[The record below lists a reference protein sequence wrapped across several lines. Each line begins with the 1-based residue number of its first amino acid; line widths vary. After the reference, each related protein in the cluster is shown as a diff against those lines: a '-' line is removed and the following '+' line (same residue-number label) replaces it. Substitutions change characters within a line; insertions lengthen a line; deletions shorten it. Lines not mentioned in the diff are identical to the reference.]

1 MNDRDRPA
9 RGHDAPWTPSVPTF
23 GSALRHRDFRIL
35 LLGHGAGTIA
45 QLMMTLAVGIE
56 ALDRTSSSLWVSVTV
71 ALGFVPYVVFSGYA
85 GVLAD
90 RWSRSVVLFWS
101 FATRA
106 VCAAA
111 VAAGLMLGW
120 PVPVLIMVTAVAAVL
135 ATPSYPALA
144 AATPQCVRD
153 EQLPPAN
160 ALVTGVENAAWI
172 AGPGAFGLVVLA
184 GYGPMIATV
193 SSAALFGV
201 AAGLAARVNLPRPAG
216 GAGDGGMLAELFT
229 GLRVVLTQ
237 ARVRRPMTVAV
248 IDNFLY
254 GYLVVALV
262 LLAEREFGGQHE
274 VGWLNAGLSGGAL
287 AAMAVVNRLASH
299 RRPALVLSA
308 IMAAFALSTALIG
321 LSGALPTA
329 VVFVTLA
336 GAATLIAEVIAVT
349 LVQRAAPNEVV
360 ARVFGVYDQLNVGAI
375 AVGSLLA
382 GPLSD
387 RLGPGRAIVVVAIG
401 SLAASSI
408 ATGRMRGQAG
418 RSPRH
423 AFAAIL
429 RAVTAVG
436 HLYIAPPRAVTCPV
450 CTRCQSTFGN
460 C

>member
-56 ALDRTSSSLWVSVTV
+56 VLDRTSSSLWVSVTV

-101 FATRA
+101 FATRS

-111 VAAGLMLGW
+111 VAAGLMGGW
-120 PVPVLIMVTAVAAVL
+120 PVPVLIMVTAVAAIL

-144 AATPQCVRD
+144 AATPQCVPD

-193 SSAALFGV
+193 SSTALFGV

-237 ARVRRPMTVAV
+237 GRVRRPMTVAV

-262 LLAEREFGGQHE
+262 LLAEREFGGQQA

-308 IMAAFALSTALIG
+308 IMAAFALSSALIG
-321 LSGALPTA
+321 LSGALPPA

-349 LVQRAAPNEVV
+349 LVQRVAPNEVV

-401 SLAASSI
+401 SLAASTI

-423 AFAAIL
+423 ASAAIL

-450 CTRCQSTFGN
+450 CRRCQSTFGN

>member
-1 MNDRDRPA
+1 
-9 RGHDAPWTPSVPTF
+9 
-23 GSALRHRDFRIL
+23 
-35 LLGHGAGTIA
+35 
-45 QLMMTLAVGIE
+45 
-56 ALDRTSSSLWVSVTV
+56 
-71 ALGFVPYVVFSGYA
+71 
-85 GVLAD
+85 
-90 RWSRSVVLFWS
+90 
-101 FATRA
+101 
-106 VCAAA
+106 
-111 VAAGLMLGW
+111 
-120 PVPVLIMVTAVAAVL
+120 
-135 ATPSYPALA
+135 
-144 AATPQCVRD
+144 
-153 EQLPPAN
+153 
-160 ALVTGVENAAWI
+160 
-172 AGPGAFGLVVLA
+172 
-184 GYGPMIATV
+184 
-193 SSAALFGV
+193 
-201 AAGLAARVNLPRPAG
+201 
-216 GAGDGGMLAELFT
+216 
-229 GLRVVLTQ
+229 
-237 ARVRRPMTVAV
+237 MTVAV

-262 LLAEREFGGQHE
+262 LLAEREFGGQQA

-321 LSGALPTA
+321 LSGALPPA

-401 SLAASSI
+401 SLAASTI
-408 ATGRMRGQAG
+408 ATGRMRRQAG

-423 AFAAIL
+423 ASAAIL

-436 HLYIAPPRAVTCPV
+436 HLYIAPPRAVSCPV
-450 CTRCQSTFGN
+450 CTRCQSTFGK